1 MAKYLL
7 EQKNIITHDP
17 NIEKHEETHFE
28 WMHLVGLRH
37 IGKNWVDTLL
47 QTIFGFDFFT
57 LGYIQILICY
67 CQTQPQL
74 QL

>member
-1 MAKYLL
+1 MDAFGRIKIYR
-7 EQKNIITHDP
+7 E
-17 NIEKHEETHFE
+17 
-28 WMHLVGLRH
+28 
-37 IGKNWVDTLL
+37 KNWVDTLL
-47 QTIFGFDFFT
+47 QKIFGFDFFT